1 MPRLS
6 AAPII
11 LTPAQADDLQ
21 RLARAHKT
29 PRKLAERAEMI
40 LRSAAGTGVREIA
53 PAWRLAE
60 DGAPLARLLAGQ
72 RGRCAGDGPAFGC
85 GAPGCPGNVHA
96 RADLRDHGAG
106 LRTARAERSAAQPL
120 EPERTGPRS
129 GQARHRGQSLARL
142 GRALFKKVLTSSRIA
157 CAPGCPPSRTLSSRP
172 SAPTSAPSTTTRPQR
187 RSRTSARCRSMR

>member
-1 MPRLS
+1 MLRLS

-11 LTPAQADDLQ
+11 LTPAQADGLQ

-40 LRSAAGTGVREIA
+40 LRSAAGTGGARDRA

-96 RADLRDHGAG
+96 RAGLRHHGAG

-129 GQARHRGQSLARL
+129 GQARYRREHLARL
-142 GRALFKKVLTSSRIA
+142 DRAVFKKVPTLSRIA
-157 CAPGCPPSRTLSSRP
+157 CAAGSRPSRTLSSRP
-172 SAPTSAPSTTTRPQR
+172 SAPTSAPSI
-187 RSRTSARCRSMR
+187 